1 MKNLVFI
8 FILNAMC
15 LNLVSQNR
23 VYNSEGEKVPFKLE
37 DIDIL
42 FQVPKEDAVKIER
55 IESGG
60 LIGML
65 PTVVNMAFQLTTNI
79 LEKRTKKF
87 TAEYTKTQ
95 SYLDAGSGNI
105 PNITFVHKI
114 GFNGDQSPNNSALSI
129 EIIAYQLDKLRGFVY
144 YIKSIELNYS
154 LAKGKRFKHNTFD
167 YSIEIK
173 PTFLI
178 NNEKKRIDISP
189 IAVSSVEFKK
199 NEYEDKKHR
208 TDIIPM
214 PKEAILTEISLK
226 IVESNP
232 IKVRAE
238 KVLSAWNTYKD
249 STKTIINNYLPKD
262 SPKGSEGKEDETI
275 DNTTDPSKVNGSI
288 GGVKK

>member
-1 MKNLVFI
+1 
-8 FILNAMC
+8 MC
-15 LNLVSQNR
+15 LNLVSQNH
-23 VYNSEGEKVPFKLE
+23 VYNYEGKRKPFKLE

-42 FQVPKEDAVKIER
+42 FQVPKENPVKFEKAEAAAAI
-55 IESGG
+55 
-60 LIGML
+60 IGML

-79 LEKRTKKF
+79 LEARTKKF
-87 TAEYTKTQ
+87 TAEYTKTK

-105 PNITFVHKI
+105 PNINFVHKI
-114 GFNGDQSPNNSALSI
+114 GFDGDPTPNKPALSI
-129 EIIAYQLDKLRGFVY
+129 EIIAYQLEKIKGFVY
-144 YIKSIELNYS
+144 YIKSIELDYP
-154 LAKGKRFKHNTFD
+154 LAKAISKHNTFD

-199 NEYEDKKHR
+199 NEYEALKHR

-214 PKEAILTEISLK
+214 PKDAILTEISLK

-238 KVLSAWNTYKD
+238 KVLSTWNTYKD
-249 STKTIINNYLPKD
+249 STKTIINNYLPKE
-262 SPKGSEGKEDETI
+262 SSSAQAGG
-275 DNTTDPSKVNGSI
+275 NTPI
-288 GGVKK
+288 GNK